1 MSNNTE
7 TEIVNFDVIFE
18 DRPLKFVGI
27 CFSFVTIVIIFCLGC
42 GMIWYEKYGSDLKR
56 TLTNRLVSSICWCVM
71 ESLFAI
77 WLPDL
82 LLYVYRP
89 YPTWACTLHGIFK
102 NAVLLRL
109 MLLFDS
115 IIIVRY
121 IFIFWLKNPLN
132 FDDQFWSTFITF
144 SITFFR

>member
-27 CFSFVTIVIIFCLGC
+27 VFSFVMIGIIFCLGS
-42 GMIWYEKYGSDLKR
+42 GIIWFEFYGSDLKR
-56 TLTNRLVSSICWCVM
+56 ILTNRLVSSICWCTL
-71 ESLFAI
+71 ESLFLI

-121 IFIFWLKNPLN
+121 IFIFWLKNHLN